1 MNFISIDESAI
12 YYEIGYSCD
21 NGLLLS
27 LGDERLFFTDGR
39 YELEAR
45 EAIRDGENNKV
56 TKWVIKFLRKAKL
69 RIFLKK
75 GEPS

>member
-1 MNFISIDESAI
+1 M
-12 YYEIGYSCD
+12 D

-45 EAIRDGENNKV
+45 EAIRDGEIIV
-56 TKWVIKFLRKAKL
+56 PMVYI
-69 RIFLKK
+69 
-75 GEPS
+75 

>member
-1 MNFISIDESAI
+1 MKSSKNRWTSYPIDESAI
-12 YYEIGYSCD
+12 YYEIGYSVD

-45 EAIRDGENNKV
+45 EAIRDGEIIV
-56 TKWVIKFLRKAKL
+56 PMVYI
-69 RIFLKK
+69 
-75 GEPS
+75 

>member
-45 EAIRDGENNKV
+45 EAIRDGEIIV
-56 TKWVIKFLRKAKL
+56 TNGIYLEANRFS
-69 RIFLKK
+69 K
-75 GEPS
+75 GEQYQRVDI